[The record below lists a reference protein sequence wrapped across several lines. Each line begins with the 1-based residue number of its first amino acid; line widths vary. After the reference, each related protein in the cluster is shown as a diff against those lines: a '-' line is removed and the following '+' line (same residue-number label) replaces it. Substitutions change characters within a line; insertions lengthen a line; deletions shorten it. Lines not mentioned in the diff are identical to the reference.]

1 MKIAVTR
8 TIEIDIIDFNPAT
21 DTLCDGQEEKLS
33 KILQKD
39 YRKQQ
44 LLFEYQDQKF
54 GLSDKNTAEENVKTA
69 YISNKLKNNL

>member
-44 LLFEYQDQKF
+44 
-54 GLSDKNTAEENVKTA
+54 N
-69 YISNKLKNNL
+69 I